1 MVSLFVLFAVTF
13 SGSVEDNLRTAEER
27 NESPDMTHYRLIKS
41 GDTLPMLCYKI
52 YGSSNYYLQVAKV
65 NKLSSFRNI
74 SPGDEIIFPPI
85 KKNTPVA

>member
-1 MVSLFVLFAVTF
+1 
-13 SGSVEDNLRTAEER
+13 
-27 NESPDMTHYRLIKS
+27 
-41 GDTLPMLCYKI
+41 MLCYKI